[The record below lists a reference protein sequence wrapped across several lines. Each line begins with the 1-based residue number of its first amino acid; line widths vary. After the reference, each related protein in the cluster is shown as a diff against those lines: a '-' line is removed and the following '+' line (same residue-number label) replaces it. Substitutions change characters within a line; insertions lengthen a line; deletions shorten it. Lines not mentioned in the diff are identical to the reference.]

1 MEGSLFNPGFL
12 GETFRWW
19 IGQVADDSTWR
30 ENINEG
36 KYKDPKQGT
45 PGWGYRYKVRVIG
58 LHDQDEDAVKS
69 DQLPWAQVM
78 YPVTA
83 GGGQNG
89 NFSTPA
95 INQGMFVFGFFLDGQ
110 DEQVPVIMGVL
121 GNNASTTLESKT
133 GNAGGKNFTPQSG
146 QAQGSKR
153 DKTKKVAD
161 TELRT
166 ADPDE
171 GSYPT
176 VEGSDGV
183 HQETV
188 EDKKTGDVL
197 TKKHALACPD
207 PQKNSDMRGIQTV
220 SEMLSKKI
228 EQFQKTSLFYDAA
241 AGLPVL
247 DAGKTPDI
255 MIQEASQE
263 MSKYMK
269 GIMGRVQEYT
279 TDQYNKELEP
289 VLKISNPA
297 ERNRL
302 LKDSIDGLE
311 KISCLFNNI
320 AKGLPGLVLGALLN
334 LFAKKKSQSGD
345 TSTTPP
351 GSTALPPLPPEG
363 SYSPTPVC
371 SSEELVGEVVG
382 QCINQIMDGF
392 DDAIGPVLYGAT
404 NASGSFGSTQGSNL
418 LGSLGGFGAL
428 GGLKFDIAKAAAFI
442 GGVSELFPC
451 DPNPECSP
459 HDTHTLQGGGS
470 GKPPAQ
476 QPNLA
481 SLAKAA
487 SDVVNAGG
495 GVSGSDI
502 KNAVA
507 KGKNL
512 IKPTIDRL
520 A

>member
-1 MEGSLFNPGFL
+1 M
-12 GETFRWW
+12 
-19 IGQVADDSTWR
+19 
-30 ENINEG
+30 
-36 KYKDPKQGT
+36 
-45 PGWGYRYKVRVIG
+45 
-58 LHDQDEDAVKS
+58 
-69 DQLPWAQVM
+69 
-78 YPVTA
+78 
-83 GGGQNG
+83 
-89 NFSTPA
+89 
-95 INQGMFVFGFFLDGQ
+95 
-110 DEQVPVIMGVL
+110 
-121 GNNASTTLESKT
+121 
-133 GNAGGKNFTPQSG
+133 
-146 QAQGSKR
+146 
-153 DKTKKVAD
+153 
-161 TELRT
+161 
-166 ADPDE
+166 
-171 GSYPT
+171 
-176 VEGSDGV
+176 
-183 HQETV
+183 
-188 EDKKTGDVL
+188 